1 MAKTPSAMDQ
11 ILDVVEEKD
20 EALIETFKKNSQE
33 GEAFICFIAP
43 YVVVRISPSK
53 YISASIGL
61 SEEFGTETVID
72 KIREILEVT
81 DPTEKISKVYLL
93 LNSPGGLVHSS
104 YKVAKALRKSFKE
117 ITVFVVHMAASGGTL
132 IALAGNEI
140 IMGTMSQL
148 SPLDPSSNSISALS
162 VVRSF
167 QTVTSFL
174 STIQE
179 GDIPYSY
186 KSIAN
191 KFTAEKIDR
200 AQSVLE
206 LMKKYAS
213 EILTESGY
221 DDTATENISER
232 LVEGCLDHSE
242 VIDYDT
248 AKDIGLKVSSN
259 SKYIDLWGAFRDWLN
274 EYLLAAADKH
284 VIRYWVNHEKK
295 KEKKSSEEKGKK
307 ENSK

>member
-1 MAKTPSAMDQ
+1 MAKTPSAMNQ

-20 EALIETFKKNSQE
+20 ETLIETFKKNSQE
-33 GEAFICFIAP
+33 REAFICFIAP
-43 YVVVRISPSK
+43 YVGVRISPSK

-72 KIREILEVT
+72 KIREILQVT
-81 DPTEKISKVYLL
+81 DPKKKISKVYLL
-93 LNSPGGLVHSS
+93 LNSPGGFVHSS

-117 ITVFVVHMAASGGTL
+117 IIVFVVHMAASGGTL

-148 SPLDPSSNSISALS
+148 SPLDPSSDGMSALS
-162 VVRSF
+162 ITRSF

-191 KFTAEKIDR
+191 KFTAEKIDQ
-200 AQSVLE
+200 AQSALE

-213 EILTESGY
+213 GILTESGY
-221 DDTATENISER
+221 DDTATEDISEK
-232 LVEGCLDHSE
+232 LVEGCFDHSE
-242 VIDYDT
+242 VIDYET
-248 AKDIGLKVSSN
+248 AKDIGLKVASN
-259 SKYIDLWGAFRDWLN
+259 SKYIELWGAFRDWLN

-284 VIRYWVNHEKK
+284 VIRYWVNQEKKSERKSIEEK
-295 KEKKSSEEKGKK
+295 KEK
-307 ENSK
+307 